1 MGRSGQPGV
10 ARIRRSVTRNDESW
24 RELAFFTCHARGRPH
39 PGPVDRGGRDPVG
52 DRGMLGAAD
61 HVRGEQRP
69 DIQAMLTSNRRDIW
83 G

>member
-1 MGRSGQPGV
+1 MPG
-10 ARIRRSVTRNDESW
+10 ADLT
-24 RELAFFTCHARGRPH
+24 LAQLIAGS
-39 PGPVDRGGRDPVG
+39 RDPVG

-69 DIQAMLTSNRRDIW
+69 YIQAMLTSYRRDIW